1 MEFLNKDSNLCNL
14 YAFCLESIYQWLAF
28 IEDMILVTELDQEF
42 FEDLK
47 PRANFS
53 SPWHSLGSMLKSLVL
68 NVGLISNNT
77 ET

>member
-53 SPWHSLGSMLKSLVL
+53 SPWH
-68 NVGLISNNT
+68 
-77 ET
+77 